1 MNKVRGD
8 TLITIRSR
16 DLKNSDSAGA
26 SGFFTLFES
35 IVLNDNELM
44 TAKLVSATFPNSW
57 YNLSSTS
64 KNNTLS
70 FKETGD
76 TDYIVLTIPNGSYNI
91 DELTAEIKTL
101 IENNSTNSLSYTF
114 SYNEI
119 NNKLT
124 IKNSNPTVINTIFDF
139 TTTNTCRRFLGFL
152 ENINTIDSA
161 DGIISDRAVD
171 ITDTQNS
178 IYVRTNLSNN
188 KVIESN
194 SGKYS
199 NILAHIPVP
208 LSRNAFF
215 VYDPVS
221 PFEMELSQLS
231 LSNLQI
237 FITYQEENDIVVF
250 NKGDWEINIILSY
263 YEKHHKANKKSNF
276 TIHKDIEQM
285 FNKYNTKTI
294 DTQKQ
299 QQELNELIGI
309 LNKKNQQQ
317 K

>member
-8 TLITIRSR
+8 TLLTIRSR

-35 IVLNDNELM
+35 IVLRDAEIMN
-44 TAKLVSATFPNSW
+44 AKIVSATSPNSW
-57 YNLSSTS
+57 YNLSNTS

-76 TDYIVLTIPNGSYNI
+76 ASYKIITIPNGSYDI

-101 IENNSTNSLSYTF
+101 IEAQSTNNLTYTF
-114 SYNEI
+114 TYNEI
-119 NNKLT
+119 NNTLT
-124 IKNSNPTVINTIFDF
+124 IKNSNPSVYNTTFDF
-139 TTTNTCRRFLGFL
+139 TPETSCRRFLGFL
-152 ENINTIDSA
+152 ESIVSITDAN
-161 DGIISDRAVD
+161 GVISNRAVD

-178 IYVRTNLSNN
+178 IYIRTNLSNN

-215 VYDPVS
+215 VYDPQS
-221 PFEMELSQLS
+221 PFEMELSQQS
-231 LSNLQI
+231 LSNIQI
-237 FITYQEENDIVVF
+237 FITYQDEKEIVVF

-263 YEKHHKANKKSNF
+263 YEKKHRHHNKHH
-276 TIHKDIEQM
+276 TIHRHLVDRYNQYNNDMRMKQKRQLELEQLVK
-285 FNKYNTKTI
+285 NKNSS
-294 DTQKQ
+294 
-299 QQELNELIGI
+299 
-309 LNKKNQQQ
+309 KK
-317 K
+317 

>member
-1 MNKVRGD
+1 MKKVRGD
-8 TLITIRSR
+8 TLLTIRSR
-16 DLKNSDSAGA
+16 DLRNSDSAGA

-35 IVLNDNELM
+35 IVLNENEIM

-76 TDYIVLTIPNGSYNI
+76 TDYKVLIIPNGSYNI
-91 DELTAEIKTL
+91 DELTNEIKTL
-101 IENNSTNSLSYTF
+101 IENNSTNGLTYTF
-114 SYNEI
+114 TYNEI

-124 IKNSNPTVINTIFDF
+124 INNNNPTVYETMFDF
-139 TTTNTCRRFLGFL
+139 TTNTTCRRFLGFL
-152 ENINTIDSA
+152 ENINTINSA

-178 IYVRTNLSNN
+178 IYVRTNLSSN

-221 PFEMELSQLS
+221 PFEMELSQQS

-237 FITYQEENDIVVF
+237 FITYQDERDIVVF

-263 YEKHHKANKKSNF
+263 YEKYNKHLQKSTY
-276 TIHKDIEQM
+276 TIHKQMENM
-285 FNKYNTKTI
+285 FNNYNKKNFNMI
-294 DTQKQ
+294 KQ
-299 QQELNELIGI
+299 QEELNELIN
-309 LNKKNQQQ
+309 NKKRRKNNM
-317 K
+317 

>member
-1 MNKVRGD
+1 MKKLRGD
-8 TLITIRSR
+8 TLLTIRSR
-16 DLKNSDSAGA
+16 DLKNSDKAGA
-26 SGFFTLFES
+26 SGYFTLFES
-35 IVLNDNELM
+35 INLNENELM
-44 TAKLVSATFPNSW
+44 TAKVVSATFPNSW

-76 TDYIVLTIPNGSYNI
+76 TNYIVLTIPNGSYNI
-91 DELTAEIKTL
+91 SEITNEIKTL
-101 IENNSTNSLSYTF
+101 IESNSTNSLTYTF
-114 SYNEI
+114 GYNEI
-119 NNKLT
+119 NNKLQIT
-124 IKNSNPTVINTIFDF
+124 NSNPTVYNTTFDF
-139 TTTNTCRRFLGFL
+139 TTDTTCRRFLGFL
-152 ENINTIDSA
+152 ENIITIDSA

-199 NILAHIPVP
+199 NILAHIPIP
-208 LSRNAFF
+208 LSRNTFF
-215 VYDPVS
+215 VYDPMT
-221 PFEMELSQLS
+221 PFEMELSQKS

-237 FITYQEENDIVVF
+237 FITYQEENEVVVF

-263 YEKHHKANKKSNF
+263 YEKNNTEHKKSSF
-276 TIHKDIEQM
+276 TIHKHLEKM
-285 FNKYNTKTI
+285 FNQYNNKNLNL
-294 DTQKQ
+294 QKE
-299 QQELNELIGI
+299 QQELNNAFL
-309 LNKKNQQQ
+309 KAKA

>member
-1 MNKVRGD
+1 MNKLRGD
-8 TLITIRSR
+8 TLLTIRSR
-16 DLKNSDSAGA
+16 DLKNSDISGA
-26 SGFFTLFES
+26 SGYFTLFES
-35 IVLNDNELM
+35 INLNENEIM
-44 TAKLVSATFPNSW
+44 TAKVVSATFPNSW

-76 TDYIVLTIPNGSYNI
+76 TNYIVLTIPNGSYSI
-91 DELTAEIKTL
+91 DEITNEIKTL
-101 IENNSTNSLSYTF
+101 IESNSTNSLTYTF
-114 SYNEI
+114 GYNEI
-119 NNKLT
+119 NNKLQIT
-124 IKNSNPTVINTIFDF
+124 NSNPTVYNTTFDF
-139 TTTNTCRRFLGFL
+139 TTDTTCRRFLGFL
-152 ENINTIDSA
+152 ENIITIDSA

-178 IYVRTNLSNN
+178 IYIRTNLSNN

-208 LSRNAFF
+208 LSRNTFF
-215 VYDPVS
+215 VYDPMT
-221 PFEMELSQLS
+221 PFEMELSQKS

-237 FITYQEENDIVVF
+237 FITYQEENEVVEF

-263 YEKHHKANKKSNF
+263 YEKNNTEHKKPSF
-276 TIHKDIEQM
+276 TIHKHLEKM
-285 FNKYNTKTI
+285 FNQYNNKNLI
-294 DTQKQ
+294 LQKE
-299 QQELNELIGI
+299 QQELNNAFL
-309 LNKKNQQQ
+309 KAKA

>member
-1 MNKVRGD
+1 MKKVRGD
-8 TLITIRSR
+8 TLLTIRSR
-16 DLKNSDSAGA
+16 DLKNSDTAGA

-35 IVLNDNELM
+35 IVLRENEFM

-76 TDYIVLTIPNGSYNI
+76 SSYTVLTIPDGSYNI
-91 DELTAEIKTL
+91 TELTSEIKTL
-101 IENNSTNSLSYTF
+101 IESASTNGLIYTF
-114 SYNEI
+114 TYNEI

-124 IKNSNPTVINTIFDF
+124 IKNDNPTVYETTFDF
-139 TTTNTCRRFLGFL
+139 TTDTTCRRFLGFL
-152 ENINTIDSA
+152 ENVKTISTA
-161 DGIISDRAVD
+161 DGIVSDRAVD

-208 LSRNAFF
+208 LSRNNFF
-215 VYDPVS
+215 VYDPMT
-221 PFEMELSQLS
+221 PFEMELSQQS

-237 FITYQEENDIVVF
+237 FITYQDERDIVVF
-250 NKGDWEINIILSY
+250 NKGDWEVNIVISY
-263 YEKHHKANKKSNF
+263 YEKYHKDTHKSSF
-276 TIHKDIEQM
+276 TIHKHLEDM
-285 FNKYNTKTI
+285 FNKYTQRTI
-294 DTQKQ
+294 NIQKQ
-299 QQELNELIGI
+299 QEELNEIVN
-309 LNKKNQQQ
+309 NKKRRKNNI
-317 K
+317 